1 MSPSGT
7 RPGIWGRLATAPTA
21 PADRGAPD
29 GLWRNLS
36 ARFDPTEFRPKLAA
50 DVEIKDF
57 KLRWG
62 NDYSMIAQ
70 PRDLIHYRLTPG
82 ERETVRLMDGT
93 RTVKEIVVER
103 FRESGDLELEG
114 VAELVRELQEGGFLD
129 PPFVDTK
136 EVVRRAMDP
145 SRARAKAR
153 EFARTLSVEW
163 KDADRFFRWLYQHG
177 LRYLFNRWVALI
189 GLLVGVAGVLA
200 FVSVVRSGEFSLSG
214 KSLALEFLI
223 LGTLNYF
230 ITFTHE
236 SGHALGIIH
245 FGRRI
250 KSAGFMI
257 YYGSPAWFIEASD
270 SLMMD
275 TGPRVVQSL
284 AGPLAEIIVA
294 GVASITAW
302 AFPDAAISNTLY
314 KFAVLNYFIIFMNL
328 VPLLELDGYY
338 VLSDL
343 IQVPDLRPRSLAF
356 IRYDLWHKLR
366 VRERISRQE
375 IGLALYGILGVA
387 FAAFSLYASF
397 FFWRHLFGRLILQ
410 MWNGGLFTRA
420 LLVAL
425 GLVIAG
431 PLLRGVGELART
443 FYRRGRALWQQ
454 VLFRFQQRW
463 RVEAAQLIDG
473 LPMFQDLPEEV
484 LNDLAGRVRLRSFAR
499 GQAVVRQG
507 ERADAFYVVR
517 RGTLQAIEE
526 DPDTGDERTL
536 RTIGRG
542 ESFGELGLLQSQPRA
557 ATVRAAEEAQ
567 LFEIDKG
574 TFDQLL
580 ADMAT
585 VPEFAPTL
593 EAVAELR
600 SLPAFEHL
608 EPAQL
613 TELLALG
620 EWVNLPPDQTVIE
633 QGEVGDA
640 FYAIWSGQ
648 VEVVQDR
655 SPVRTLGPG
664 SYFGEIALLM
674 DVPRTASIRTLT
686 PLRAYRLDREGF
698 DRLVGDAFRT
708 GTLNPHVAVGRT
720 GVH

>member
-1 MSPSGT
+1 M
-7 RPGIWGRLATAPTA
+7 AE
-21 PADRGAPD
+21 RGAPD

-36 ARFDPTEFRPKLAA
+36 ARFDPAEFRPKLAA

-70 PRDLIHYRLTPG
+70 PRDLMHYRLTPE
-82 ERETVRLMDGT
+82 EREIVRLMDGT
-93 RTVKEIVVER
+93 RTVKEIVLER
-103 FRESGDLELEG
+103 LRESGDLELEG
-114 VAELVRELQEGGFLD
+114 VAELVRELQHGGFLD

-136 EVVRRAMDP
+136 EALRRAMDP
-145 SRARAKAR
+145 SLAQTKVRQ
-153 EFARTLSVEW
+153 FTRTLSVDW
-163 KDADRFFRWLYQHG
+163 KDADRLFRWIYNHG
-177 LRYLFNRWVALI
+177 LRFLFNKWVALI
-189 GLLVGVAGVLA
+189 GLLVGMVGVLA
-200 FVSVVRSGEFSLSG
+200 FVSIVRSGQFSFEG
-214 KSLALEFLI
+214 RSLALEFLI
-223 LGTLNYF
+223 LGALNYF

-236 SGHALGIIH
+236 TGHALGIIH

-250 KSAGFMI
+250 KSAGFMV

-270 SLMMD
+270 SLMLD
-275 TGPRVVQSL
+275 IKARVIQSL
-284 AGPLAEIIVA
+284 AGPVAEIMVA
-294 GVASITAW
+294 GVASIAAW

-356 IRYDLWHKLR
+356 VRYDLWHKLR
-366 VRERISRQE
+366 VRERFTRQE
-375 IGLALYGILGVA
+375 VGLGLYGILGVA
-387 FAAFSLYASF
+387 FAALSLFASF

-410 MWNGGLFTRA
+410 MWNGGIFTRT
-420 LLVAL
+420 LLIVLA
-425 GLVIAG
+425 LVIAG
-431 PLLRGVGELART
+431 PLLRGLGELART
-443 FYRRGRALWQQ
+443 LYRRGRALWQQ
-454 VLFRFQQRW
+454 VVFRFQQTW
-463 RVEAAQLIDG
+463 RVEAAELIDA
-473 LPMFQDLPEEV
+473 LPMFQELPVEV

-507 ERADAFYVVR
+507 ERAEAFYVVR

-526 DPDTGDERTL
+526 DPDTGDERLL
-536 RTIGRG
+536 RTMGRG
-542 ESFGELGLLQSQPRA
+542 ESFGELGLLEAQPRA
-557 ATVRAAEEAQ
+557 ATVRASEEAE

-580 ADMAT
+580 KDMAT

-593 EAVAELR
+593 QAVSELR
-600 SLPAFEHL
+600 SLPCFEHL

-613 TELLALG
+613 TELLEHG
-620 EWVNLPPDQTVIE
+620 EWVNLPPGRIVIE

-648 VEVVQDR
+648 VEVVQDG
-655 SPVRTLGPG
+655 SPVKTLGPG
-664 SYFGEIALLM
+664 SYFGEIALLL
-674 DVPRTASIRTLT
+674 DVPRTASIRTIT
-686 PLRAYRLDREGF
+686 PVRAYRLDREGF
-698 DRLVGDAFRT
+698 DSLVRDAFRK